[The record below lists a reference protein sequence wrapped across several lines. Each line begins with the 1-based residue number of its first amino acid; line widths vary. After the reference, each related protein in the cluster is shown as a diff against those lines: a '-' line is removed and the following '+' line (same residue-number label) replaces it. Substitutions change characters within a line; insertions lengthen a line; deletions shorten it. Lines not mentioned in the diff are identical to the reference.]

1 MITFRNKIITSSV
14 GKWLMP
20 NRLFSISY
28 GTSVNGTVTGPLH
41 AHKGDIITVTA
52 VGSTGYILD
61 YITVDNVAITGNT
74 FVMPYSDV
82 TVRAY
87 FKSKYNPLNLP
98 PNTVRVRTNDG
109 NVPYKSIGSF
119 AEYDTATLVPGTSD
133 VYDVYKSGTSFWHLM
148 DECNNVTEVLGAN
161 TAGIT
166 NMQFMFADCTSLTS
180 VAMFDTTSATDMNS
194 MFFECSALTTVPLFD
209 IPNVTDMS
217 DMFYY
222 CTSLATVPL
231 FDTSNVTRM
240 NSMFHSCSSLAAVPL
255 FNTSRVTDMKSMF
268 FGCSLLSAVPLFNTS
283 SVTDMANMLDGC
295 SSLNTIPL
303 FNTSSAP
310 NMSYMCHGCVNVT
323 SGALALYQQ
332 ASTHVSTSSKHAAT
346 FRDCGSDTVTGAAEL
361 AQIPSDWK

>member
-1 MITFRNKIITSSV
+1 MITFHNKIITSSI
-14 GKWLMP
+14 GKWLLP

-28 GTSVNGTVTGPLH
+28 GISVNGTVTGPLH

-61 YITVDNVAITGNT
+61 YITIDNVAITGNT
-74 FVMPYSDV
+74 FIMPYSDV

-109 NVPYKSIGSF
+109 KVPYKSIGSF

-133 VYDVYKSGTSFWHLM
+133 VYDVYKSGTNFKNLLH
-148 DECNNVTEVLGAN
+148 DCNNVTEVIGAN

-166 NMQFMFADCTSLTS
+166 DMHFMFYQCSALTS
-180 VAMFDTTSATDMNS
+180 IAMFDTTGVTDMDS
-194 MFFECSALTTVPLFD
+194 MFFECSALTNVPLFD
-209 IPNVTDMS
+209 IPNVTVMA

-240 NSMFHSCSSLAAVPL
+240 EYMFQGCSSLAA
-255 FNTSRVTDMKSMF
+255 
-268 FGCSLLSAVPLFNTS
+268 
-283 SVTDMANMLDGC
+283 
-295 SSLNTIPL
+295 IPL
-303 FNTSSAP
+303 FNTSSAT
-310 NMSYMCHGCVNVT
+310 NMRGMFYDCNKVQG
-323 SGALALYQQ
+323 GALALYRQ
-332 ASTHVSTSSKHAAT
+332 ASTQATPPTDHYAT
-346 FRDCGSDTVTGAAEL
+346 FHNCGSDTVTGAAEL
-361 AQIPSDWK
+361 EQIPSDWK